1 MPLERLSSWID
12 ELFARRQASAPDADA
27 PVLVAFGS
35 QTGGAIQLAWAT
47 AKALQTAGVQAR
59 VLALGRVE
67 ARDLQGTARALFI
80 TSTYGEGE
88 PPDNAQAFERRW
100 MDGTLRLPGLHYGVL
115 ALGDRQY
122 TDFCAFGR
130 RLDAW
135 LQAQGATALFDRVEA
150 DGDDEAALAAW
161 QQGLSRLAGPAVLA
175 GWRTPGFEP
184 WRLLRRDWLNR
195 GSSGGPT
202 FHLELVPAHGPLPH
216 WEAGDLAQVRAPG
229 DERRP
234 REYSIASIP
243 EDGRLHLLVRLEQRE
258 DGSPGLASGWLAE
271 QLALQD
277 TLPLRLRANATFR
290 LGDNAERPLILVGN
304 GTGLAG
310 LLSLLKARIARGQR
324 RHWLV
329 FGERHR
335 ACDFYHREKIEAWV
349 RAGCIE
355 RLNLAFSR
363 DQPERVYVQHLL
375 SRQAD
380 RLRGWVGEGAAVYV
394 CGSLQGM
401 AGEVDAVLRQ
411 ALGDAGVEA
420 LAAEGRYRRDVY

>member
-1 MPLERLSSWID
+1 MRLDRLSSWLD
-12 ELFARRQASAPDADA
+12 ELFSRRDAPGADPDA
-27 PVLVAFGS
+27 PVLVAYGS

-47 AKALQTAGVQAR
+47 AKALQSAGVQAR
-59 VLALGRVE
+59 VLALSRVE
-67 ARDLQGTARALFI
+67 AADLQGTGRALFI

-88 PPDNAQAFERRW
+88 PPDNAAAFERRW
-100 MDGTLRLPGLHYGVL
+100 MHVNLPLRSLGYGLL

-122 TDFCAFGR
+122 ADFCAFGR

-135 LQAQGATALFDRVEA
+135 LQAQGALPLFARVEA
-150 DGDDEAALAAW
+150 DGDDEAALHAW

-202 FHLELVPAHGPLPH
+202 FHLELTPAHGPLPH
-216 WEAGDLAQVRAPG
+216 WEAGDLVQVRVPG

-243 EDGRLHLLVRLEQRE
+243 QDGRLHLLVRLERTG
-258 DGSPGLASGWLAE
+258 DGTPGLASGWLGE
-271 QLALQD
+271 QLPLQE
-277 TLPLRLRANATFR
+277 TLPLRVRANATFR
-290 LGDNAERPLILVGN
+290 LGDNAGRPLILVGN

-310 LLSLLKARIARGQR
+310 LLSLLKARIARGER
-324 RHWLV
+324 RHWLL

-335 ACDFYHREKIEAWV
+335 ACDFYHRDRIESWV

-375 SRQAD
+375 ARQAD
-380 RLRGWVGEGAAVYV
+380 RLRGWIADGAAVYV

-411 ALGDAGVEA
+411 VLGDEGVQA

>member
-1 MPLERLSSWID
+1 MAEP
-12 ELFARRQASAPDADA
+12 DA

-35 QTGGAIQLAWAT
+35 QTGAAIQLAWAT
-47 AKALQTAGVQAR
+47 AKALQSAGVQAR
-59 VLALGRVE
+59 VLPLSRVE
-67 ARDLQGTARALFI
+67 AADLQGTGKALFI

-88 PPDNAQAFERRW
+88 PPDNAAAFDRRW
-100 MDGTLRLPGLHYGVL
+100 MRESLPLRSLGYGLL

-122 TDFCAFGR
+122 ADFCAFGR

-135 LQAQGATALFDRVEA
+135 LQAQGALPLFARVEA
-150 DGDDEAALAAW
+150 DGDDDAALHAW

-184 WRLLRRDWLNR
+184 WRLLQRDWLNR

-202 FHLELVPAHGPLPH
+202 FHLELAPAHGPLPH
-216 WEAGDLAQVRAPG
+216 WEAGDLAQVRVPG

-243 EDGRLHLLVRLEQRE
+243 QDGRLHLLVRLERGD

-271 QLALQD
+271 QLPLQE
-277 TLPLRLRANATFR
+277 TLPLRVRANATFR
-290 LGDNAERPLILVGN
+290 LGDNAGRPLILIGN

-310 LLSLLKARIARGQR
+310 LLSLLKARIAGGEQ
-324 RHWLV
+324 RHWLL

-335 ACDFYHREKIEAWV
+335 ACDFYHRDRIESWV

-375 SRQAD
+375 ARQAD
-380 RLRGWVGEGAAVYV
+380 RLRSWIADGAAVYV
-394 CGSLQGM
+394 CGSLKGM

-411 ALGDAGVEA
+411 VLGDEGVQA

>member
-1 MPLERLSSWID
+1 MRLDRLSSWFD
-12 ELFARRQASAPDADA
+12 ELFSRRETSAADADA

-47 AKALQTAGVQAR
+47 AKALQSAGVKAR
-59 VLALGRVE
+59 VLPLGRVE
-67 ARDLQGTARALFI
+67 AADLQGTGKALFI
-80 TSTYGEGE
+80 ASTYGDGE
-88 PPDNAQAFERRW
+88 PPDNAAAFDRRW
-100 MDGTLRLPGLHYGVL
+100 MRESLPLRSLGYGLL

-122 TDFCAFGR
+122 ADFCAFGR

-135 LQAQGATALFDRVEA
+135 LQAQGALPLFARIEA
-150 DGDDEAALAAW
+150 DGDDDAALHAW

-202 FHLELVPAHGPLPH
+202 FHLELAPAHGPLPH
-216 WEAGDLAQVRAPG
+216 WEAGDLAQVRVPG

-243 EDGRLHLLVRLEQRE
+243 QDGRLHLLVRLERG
-258 DGSPGLASGWLAE
+258 DGGTPGLASGWLAE
-271 QLALQD
+271 QLPLQE
-277 TLPLRLRANATFR
+277 TLPLRVRANATFR
-290 LGDNAERPLILVGN
+290 LGDNAGRPLILIGN

-310 LLSLLKARIARGQR
+310 LLSLLKARIAGGQR
-324 RHWLV
+324 RHWLL

-335 ACDFYHREKIEAWV
+335 ASDFYHRDRIESWV

-363 DQPERVYVQHLL
+363 DQPERIYVQHLL
-375 SRQAD
+375 ARQAD
-380 RLRGWVGEGAAVYV
+380 RLRGWIADGAAVYV
-394 CGSLQGM
+394 CGSLKGM

-411 ALGDAGVEA
+411 VLGDEGVQA